1 MNRPPP
7 TDITIALVEDER
19 VLRQEMA
26 FQLEHLG
33 FSVNTFENA
42 AQFYRALLVQSRTI
56 AVLDIGLSDEDGLSI
71 CQHLR
76 SYDSQMGIV
85 FVTARVLREDRLI
98 GLAAGADAYLSKP
111 VDMEELV
118 LILQRLSKRFSP
130 EIASVDPVETQEDAS
145 WRMENDASFVRAP
158 NGVRIRLSI
167 NEARL
172 LRLLLQKA
180 GIACSHAELGLAL
193 GLPPEELD
201 RHRLEVI
208 LSRLRLRTKRL
219 TGIPLPL
226 VSCRGFGYRI
236 EI

>member
-33 FSVNTFENA
+33 FAVDTFENA
-42 AQFYRALLVQSRTI
+42 AQFYRALVVQSKTI
-56 AVLDIGLSDEDGLSI
+56 AVLDIGLSGEDGLSI

-76 SYDSQMGIV
+76 SHDSQMGIV

-118 LILQRLSKRFSP
+118 LILQRLSRRFSP
-130 EIASVDPVETQEDAS
+130 EIASVDPVDFPEDAS

-158 NGVRIRLSI
+158 NGVRVRLSI
-167 NEARL
+167 NEAQL
-172 LRLLLQKA
+172 LRLLLHKA
-180 GIACSHAELGLAL
+180 GKACSHAELGLAL
-193 GLPPEELD
+193 GLPPDELD

-208 LSRLRLRTKRL
+208 LSRLRLKAERL
-219 TGIPLPL
+219 TGIRLPL

-236 EI
+236 ER